1 MTIRQD
7 DNVISRITIS
17 RLAFYLRTLNQLATH
32 GTGIV
37 SSRTLADHLGI
48 SAAQVRKD
56 LSSFG
61 EFGKQGTGYEIGSLR
76 AELVR
81 ILRVD
86 CMWEVAL
93 IGAGDLGR
101 ALAGYGGFRQR
112 GFCITAIFDNDTRQ
126 IGRRLQGVR
135 IQDTHQ
141 LEAVIQRRAIQI
153 AILAVPAEQA
163 QSVAEVAVAAGVRA
177 ILNYAPVMLQLPGD
191 IQVQNID
198 PVLHLQQMTFHLQ
211 PDPKPMARHHSIP
224 RARRVPHLHKA
235 AMAQAAAD

>member
-1 MTIRQD
+1 MTIRHDEQ
-7 DNVISRITIS
+7 VISRITIS
-17 RLAFYLRTLNQLATH
+17 RLAFYLRTLNQIATH

-61 EFGKQGTGYEIGSLR
+61 EFGKQGTGYEIESLR
-76 AELVR
+76 AELLR

-86 CMWEVAL
+86 CVWEVAL

-112 GFCITAIFDNDTRQ
+112 GFCITAIFDNSPHQ
-126 IGRRLQGVR
+126 VGRRLHGVQ
-135 IQDTHQ
+135 IQDTQ
-141 LEAVIQRRAIQI
+141 QMEAVIRRRAIQI

-163 QSVAEVAVAAGVRA
+163 QSVAEVLVAAGVRA
-177 ILNYAPVMLQLPGD
+177 ILNYAPVMLQLPAE

-211 PDPKPMARHHSIP
+211 PEPKPITRHHSIP
-224 RARRVPHLHKA
+224 LVRRMPHRSSA
-235 AMAQAAAD
+235 AMAKEAAG